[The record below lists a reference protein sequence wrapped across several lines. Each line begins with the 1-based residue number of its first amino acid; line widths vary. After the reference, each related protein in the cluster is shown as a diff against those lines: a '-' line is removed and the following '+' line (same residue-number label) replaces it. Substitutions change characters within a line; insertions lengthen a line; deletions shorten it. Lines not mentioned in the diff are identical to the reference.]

1 MAGTQ
6 PDHVIVVGAGIAGLA
21 TAYRL
26 LTNQNGRGLEVTL
39 LEASDRPGG
48 KLRTGEIA
56 GVPVED
62 GADSFVVR
70 KSWALQLCRDLGLG
84 QELVAPAPGGAYVW
98 TRGRLHRF
106 PTPAA
111 FGVPGSIENLLR
123 WRGLSGG
130 GRLRALG
137 DLFRPRT
144 RGRDDESIMS
154 LASRRLG
161 PEAAGALVAPLLA
174 GVHAGDPDRLSV
186 AATFPELR
194 AWERD
199 HGSLIRGAKAALKAS
214 RSKVTVREEEPI
226 FATVW
231 TGLSRLVSVL
241 VKAIGED
248 RLHTGE
254 PVSSLRPEE
263 GRWSVQVGGQD
274 VHGDALVLAVPAF
287 EASRLLHRRNAR
299 AAHELALI
307 PYVSTAVVTL
317 VYGSGTLTALPPG
330 TGFIVPPG
338 SELPTVTACTFVS
351 SKWPRAEHAGRAVL
365 RCFVGRAGAEDVV
378 DLEDQQLAEAV
389 VSDIGRATGLVA
401 EPEVARVMRWP
412 MAMPQYGVG
421 HLDRVARIEEAV
433 ERTPGLFLV
442 GSAYRGVGI
451 ADCVRQG
458 EEMAALV
465 RAYLAGR
472 GGPAGSAGRSGVEQ
486 EAMG

>member
-1 MAGTQ
+1 MTTAR
-6 PDHVIVVGAGIAGLA
+6 PDRVIVVGGGIAGLA

-26 LTNQNGRGLEVTL
+26 LANQNGRGLEVTV
-39 LEASDRPGG
+39 LEASDGAGG
-48 KLRTGEIA
+48 KLQTGEVA
-56 GVPVED
+56 GIPVED

-70 KSWALQLCRDLGLG
+70 KPWALRLCRDLGLG

-137 DLFRPRT
+137 DLLRPRA
-144 RGRDDESIMS
+144 RSKGDESIMS
-154 LASRRLG
+154 LAARRLG

-186 AATFPELR
+186 TATFPELR

-214 RSKVTVREEEPI
+214 RSKVTVHEEEPI
-226 FATVW
+226 FGTVW

-241 VKAIGED
+241 TRAIGED
-248 RLHTGE
+248 RVHTGE
-254 PVSSLRPEE
+254 KVTSLRPEE
-263 GRWSVQVGGQD
+263 GGWSVHVLGQD
-274 VHGDALVLAVPAF
+274 LEADALVLAVPAF

-299 AAHELALI
+299 AADELALI

-317 VYGSGTLTALPPG
+317 VYPSGTLTDLPPG
-330 TGFIVPPG
+330 TGFIVPPDSG
-338 SELPTVTACTFVS
+338 LPTVTACTFVS
-351 SKWPRAEHAGRAVL
+351 SKWPRAEHAGRAVV
-365 RCFVGRAGAEDVV
+365 RCFVGRAGAEDSVELG
-378 DLEDQQLAEAV
+378 DEALAAAAAADV
-389 VSDIGRATGLVA
+389 RTAAGLDA
-401 EPEVARVMRWP
+401 EPEASRVVRWAQ
-412 MAMPQYGVG
+412 AMPQYEVG
-421 HLDRVARIEEAV
+421 HLDRLARIEEAL

-451 ADCVRQG
+451 ADCARQG
-458 EEMAALV
+458 EETAALV
-465 RAYLAGR
+465 RAYLSGR
-472 GGPAGSAGRSGVEQ
+472 HGPAGSAGRSGVEQ